1 MKYIAIYDE
10 LVNLENIVRIQFES
24 DKTTGIINCY
34 GADRCHQYVI
44 KDIEYFKSLKKLIR
58 SKCGIT
64 DIVEPDT
71 GVDESSRGTTGRSG
85 DTTDSC
91 FPPVTGAGVTLA

>member
-24 DKTTGIINCY
+24 DKTTGIVNCY

-64 DIVEPDT
+64 DIDEPGTDVDVPSQGPT
-71 GVDESSRGTTGRSG
+71 GSG